1 MQEERW
7 RYYVDEGRAS
17 APQFGPPAPGFAFSV
32 SSRLNYMSSDS
43 FASERESSYFG
54 LGCPAPAPTNDE
66 ESATSICSL
75 CAAKFGTDATDRARG
90 AEFEATSETSGRDTL
105 NFFSPVGSSSCPYS
119 SALLPCSNAYPFPSP
134 RHHRPEKA
142 K

>member
-17 APQFGPPAPGFAFSV
+17 VPQFGPPAPGFAFSV
-32 SSRLNYMSSDS
+32 SSRLNSDS
-43 FASERESSYFG
+43 FASVREHIYFG
-54 LGCPAPAPTNDE
+54 LGCPAPVPTNDE

-75 CAAKFGTDATDRARG
+75 CAAKFGTDATDRA
-90 AEFEATSETSGRDTL
+90 EFEATSEIPGRDTR
-105 NFFSPVGSSSCPYS
+105 NFFSLVGSSSCPYS